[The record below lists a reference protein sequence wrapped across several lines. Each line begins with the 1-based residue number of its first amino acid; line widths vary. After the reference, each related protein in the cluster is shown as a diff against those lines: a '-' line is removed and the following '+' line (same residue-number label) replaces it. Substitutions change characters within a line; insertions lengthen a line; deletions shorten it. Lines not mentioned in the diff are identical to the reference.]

1 MLQADREA
9 SGHSHRCLSCLR
21 QSPTRTR
28 IERSTSDNDGAF
40 VIAATS
46 FTRRIGSVADTE
58 AGLDSVLA
66 LVGGDF
72 GAGQPSMEDVDDMRV

>member
-58 AGLDSVLA
+58 GGLDSVLV
-66 LVGGDF
+66 LVG